1 MFKRFLLLCLSLILL
16 TASLSAE
23 SFVIRSYSFDISGKT
38 QERVVRNLVVPD
50 EEESFPTLEEAVAAL
65 DGKKQTLDN
74 RRVFKSVQYTYKETS
89 TDDVTY
95 LDVTFDLDDARTVL
109 VLPYPKYDSNYGAR
123 LGVKFWETNLLG
135 TFSSLTGVVH
145 ATVMPWEFD
154 KTDYYATLDLD
165 DLLIGQT
172 RLSLSFEGE
181 AYQHKGVDY
190 YDFNLGVSNIVF
202 GSDYSMDLDLGFRNK
217 YGEFRYTGYA
227 AFNGLRISSVKI
239 RPSLS
244 FKIFE
249 KSKSDSY
256 ITPSLSISGI
266 TVGNADI
273 SLGESVYFYNSEK
286 FGFYE
291 FDHSTSL
298 SFSGGSLQK
307 YGYSNYVVY
316 RPSSYISFK
325 NTFSYRL
332 SDITTIYVYENP
344 YWKKKDG
351 DFYFRHFD
359 TGVGISQKIS
369 IGEHITITPTLSEY
383 VRTFFEKGD
392 ATPNFQPYYTLSA
405 SASGNYLDWK
415 GNFREGIKYSFSISE
430 SWAQNY
436 TSRSKMEDCTN
447 LDIGEIQ
454 IFKVFGSWFNPSL
467 RVIANYTTDVNNY
480 GFLYGTNNGELGEY
494 IRGVRNRTITDD
506 KRDNN
511 VVTFVAN
518 LNLMSVFPLP
528 SFMSSWM
535 DAYVNLFADYVFTKH
550 GLKTE
555 EGDVARHYFGFGLE
569 GIGIL
574 KEYPS
579 YPVRASL
586 GFDLRKL
593 IQYANGESSDKGFYE
608 IYIGLGFFF

>member
-1 MFKRFLLLCLSLILL
+1 MLL
-16 TASLSAE
+16 TATLSAE

-50 EEESFPTLEEAVAAL
+50 EEESFPTLEEAISAL

-89 TDDVTY
+89 SDDVTY

-154 KTDYYATLDLD
+154 KTDYYAIMDLT
-165 DLLIGQT
+165 DLLIGPT
-172 RLSLSFEGE
+172 RISFSFAGE
-181 AYQHKGVDY
+181 AHQDTGLDY
-190 YDFNLGVSNIVF
+190 YDFTLGVDKIVF
-202 GSDYSMDLDLGFRNK
+202 GRDYSMDMDLGFRK
-217 YGEFRYTGYA
+217 RYGEFRYTGYT
-227 AFNGLRISSVKI
+227 AFNGLGISSVKF

-244 FKIFE
+244 LKIYE

-273 SLGESVYFYNSEK
+273 SLGESVWFYNSEK
-286 FGFYE
+286 FRFHE

-298 SFSGGSLQK
+298 FFHEGSLQK

-316 RPSSYISFK
+316 IPSSCISFK

-332 SDITTIYVYENP
+332 TDITKIYVYENP
-344 YWKKKDG
+344 YWEKKDEN
-351 DFYFRHFD
+351 FYFRHFD

-369 IGEHITITPTLSEY
+369 IGDHITITPTLSEY
-383 VRTFFEKGD
+383 VRTFFNKGD
-392 ATPNFQPYYTLSA
+392 NTPNFQPYYTLSA
-405 SASGNYLDWK
+405 SASGDYLDWK
-415 GNFREGIKYSFSISE
+415 GNFREGIKYSFSIKE

-436 TSRSKMEDCTN
+436 TSRSRMDGCAN

-454 IFKVFGSWFNPSL
+454 AFKVFGSWFNPSL
-467 RVIANYTTDVNNY
+467 RIIANYTTDISNY
-480 GFLYGTNNGELGEY
+480 GFLYGTDSGELGEY
-494 IRGVRNRTITDD
+494 IRGVRNRTISDD
-506 KRDNN
+506 KRDKN

-528 SFMSSWM
+528 SFMSGWM
-535 DAYVNLFADYVFTKH
+535 DAYANLFADYVFTKH
-550 GLKTE
+550 DLGTAE
-555 EGDVARHYFGFGLE
+555 ENEARHYFGFGLE
-569 GIGIL
+569 CIGIL

-593 IQYANGESSDKGFYE
+593 IQYANGESTDRGFYE
-608 IYIGLGFFF
+608 IYMGLGFFF